1 MLVLK
6 IAECKA
12 QALFLFEPRA
22 MFQRQLVQS
31 INVADF
37 LHRSV
42 KATPK
47 AAVSYPKGVIMNKL
61 YWLVSGVF
69 LLVAVSHAIG
79 LQHGV
84 FRSQST
90 QGTLWQGTATITS
103 EKFDITVYPDYL
115 DVDLEW
121 VFKVGGTPPDSFKNA
136 LEIVGN
142 LNLDAHSTVVGLITW
157 YKGKML
163 KGKLKTDSIAKQQ
176 YEQVVDRGAACPPPP
191 RDPVLF
197 EYGWGDDNYYISI
210 FPASFDSTRTV
221 RIRYLIPAFNV
232 NGVNKIAYPY
242 SFTPNPIVS
251 IKKGLGTAGYV
262 VETDQSKKQFDSYTP
277 VVLDNKEYSF
287 EAYGGSGGQTISYIV
302 PTLSLASNGST
313 IYCGSFSAPSFRGE
327 MCHITTMTAE
337 EALTQSSVKEDY
349 VILWRWN
356 HPKIL
361 AKYARQ
367 IVEQSTVLKKFLA
380 TLNVANKRAALVIA
394 KEGESPITFHLDN
407 PSGREFNRMVSYLD
421 SLSSQT
427 VVNPPLSTYKP
438 LNVSFDAA
446 QELQEFNAAV
456 QEALNLFE
464 KNVVSLKHL
473 LILTAGPMVVSNY
486 ASAQAVAWD
495 STIDVSMFSS
505 HLNEKESDASIT
517 MPLQQA
523 YWPGADIGG
532 FLQKNYPRLS
542 VLATVGNGVDT
553 GNIQVLSS
561 TVSGST
567 YCSAQQTTEMHLYSD
582 QPLIKK
588 IRWTVLQGANLAA
601 QFTESP
607 RVLKIADGMQYARL
621 IGSSSYL
628 VPLATQMPTS
638 IASTVGFVDKKYSLV
653 ALEEDSLP
661 MSIARFYEHQGVPE
675 LAQADIFA
683 SSDEHMVPVANWLGV
698 HPPQQM
704 SHALCEMWP
713 GAGPTV
719 RVFNAGAVEDKVFF
733 AVAQPNVAQVADNQ
747 PVRMM
752 PMVETVFS
760 TSSNLYPDYSDALA
774 VKTELPHA
782 SSSSMDIISVRKGFL
797 VINTE
802 RLNIDNVKPVV
813 ISLFDYFG
821 RIVGQWSIT
830 AAQSHMIPLS
840 TRLAHGAYIARITC
854 GSAMMVRP
862 VAIR

>member
-1 MLVLK
+1 
-6 IAECKA
+6 
-12 QALFLFEPRA
+12 
-22 MFQRQLVQS
+22 
-31 INVADF
+31 
-37 LHRSV
+37 
-42 KATPK
+42 
-47 AAVSYPKGVIMNKL
+47 MNKL
-61 YWLVSGVF
+61 CCLVSAVL
-69 LLVAVSHAIG
+69 LLVAGSHAIG

-121 VFKVGGTPPDSFKNA
+121 VFKVGGTPPDSYKNA

-157 YKGKML
+157 YKGKIL

-176 YEQVVDRGAACPPPP
+176 YENVVDRGSACPPPP

-232 NGVNKIAYPY
+232 DGVNKIAYPY

-262 VETDQSKKQFDSYTP
+262 VETDRSKKQFTSYTP
-277 VVLDNKEYSF
+277 VVLDSKEYSF

-302 PTLSLASNGST
+302 PTLSRTSNGST
-313 IYCGSFSAPSFRGE
+313 IYCGSFSVPSFGGE

-407 PSGREFNRMVSYLD
+407 PSGREFNRMVAYLD
-421 SLSSQT
+421 SLGSQT
-427 VVNPPLSTYKP
+427 VVDPPMSTYKP
-438 LNVSFDAA
+438 LNISVDAA

-456 QEALNLFE
+456 QEALNCFE
-464 KNVVSLKHL
+464 RDVVSLKHL
-473 LILTAGPMVVSNY
+473 LILTAGPQLVSSY
-486 ASAQAVAWD
+486 AAAQTIAWD
-495 STIDVSMFSS
+495 STIDVGMLSS
-505 HLNEKESDASIT
+505 HLNEKEIDASVT

-532 FLQKNYPRLS
+532 FMQKNFPRLS
-542 VLATVGNGVDT
+542 VCATVGNGADT
-553 GNIQVLSS
+553 GNIQVLSP
-561 TVSGST
+561 TV
-567 YCSAQQTTEMHLYSD
+567 QTTEMHLYSD

-588 IRWTVLQGANLAA
+588 INWTILQRGNLVA

-607 RVLKIADGMQYARL
+607 RIEKIADGMQYARL

-628 VPLATQMPTS
+628 VPLAAQMPTS
-638 IASTVGFVDKKYSLV
+638 IASKVGFVDKKYSLV

-661 MSIARFYEHQGVPE
+661 ASIARYYENHGVPE
-675 LAQADIFA
+675 LTPGDIFTA
-683 SSDEHMVPVANWLGV
+683 ADEHMEPVAAWLTD
-698 HPPQQM
+698 HLPQQM
-704 SHALCEMWP
+704 SHSTNGFGGVFFFN
-713 GAGPTV
+713 GA
-719 RVFNAGAVEDKVFF
+719 RAVEDMVF
-733 AVAQPNVAQVADNQ
+733 AVAVPGVAAPMAGNQAVRQV
-747 PVRMM
+747 
-752 PMVETVFS
+752 PMLQTIYT
-760 TSSNLYPDYSDALA
+760 TSSSVYPDYSDALA

-782 SSSSMDIISVRKGFL
+782 SPGSMDIITVRNGFL
-797 VINTE
+797 VINTG
-802 RLNIDNVKPVV
+802 RLQIDNAKPVV

-821 RIVGQWSIT
+821 RLVGQWSVT
-830 AAQSHMIPLS
+830 AAQSRTIPLR
-840 TRLAHGAYIARITC
+840 TKLAHGAYIARITC
-854 GSAMMVRP
+854 GSAMIVRP

>member
-1 MLVLK
+1 MYTK
-6 IAECKA
+6 E
-12 QALFLFEPRA
+12 LFEPRA
-22 MFQRQLVQS
+22 MFQRHLLES
-31 INVADF
+31 LNLTDF
-37 LHRSV
+37 LHGQIKV
-42 KATPK
+42 TPND
-47 AAVSYPKGVIMNKL
+47 AVFCPKGVIMNKL
-61 YWLVSGVF
+61 CCVVSGVL
-69 LLVAVSHAIG
+69 LLVAGSHAIG

-157 YKGKML
+157 YQGKIL

-176 YEQVVDRGAACPPPP
+176 YENVVDRGAACPPPP

-232 NGVNKIAYPY
+232 DGVNKIAYPY

-251 IKKGLGTAGYV
+251 SKKGLGTAGYV
-262 VETDQSKKQFDSYTP
+262 VETDRSKKQFTSYTP

-287 EAYGGSGGQTISYIV
+287 EAYGGPGGQTISYIV
-302 PTLSLASNGST
+302 PTLSRASNGST
-313 IYCGSFSAPSFRGE
+313 IYCGSFSAPSFGGE

-337 EALTQSSVKEDY
+337 EALTLSPVKEDY

-367 IVEQSTVLKKFLA
+367 IVEQSTVLKRFLA

-407 PSGREFNRMVSYLD
+407 PNGKEFSRMVAYLD
-421 SLSSQT
+421 SLGGQT
-427 VVNPPLSTYKP
+427 VVDPPLSTYKP

-456 QEALNLFE
+456 QAALNCFE
-464 KNVVSLKHL
+464 NNVASLKHL
-473 LILTAGPMVVSNY
+473 LILTAGPQLISNY
-486 ASAQAVAWD
+486 TSAQTIAWD
-495 STIDVSMFSS
+495 STIDVSMLSS
-505 HLNEKESDASIT
+505 HLNEKEIDASVT

-532 FLQKNYPRLS
+532 FVQKNFPRLS
-542 VLATVGNGVDT
+542 VCATVGNGADT
-553 GNIQVLSS
+553 GNIQVLSP
-561 TVSGST
+561 TV
-567 YCSAQQTTEMHLYSD
+567 QTTEMHLYSD
-582 QPLIKK
+582 PPLIKK
-588 IRWTVLQGANLAA
+588 IKWTILQRGNPVA

-607 RVLKIADGMQYARL
+607 LIEKIADGMQYARL

-628 VPLATQMPTS
+628 VPLAAQMPTS
-638 IASTVGFVDKKYSLV
+638 IASKVGFVDKKYSLV

-661 MSIARFYEHQGVPE
+661 ASIARYYENHGVPE
-675 LAQADIFA
+675 LAPGDIFA
-683 SSDEHMVPVANWLGV
+683 APDEHMEPVAAWLTD

-704 SHALCEMWP
+704 SNSTN
-713 GAGPTV
+713 GFG
-719 RVFNAGAVEDKVFF
+719 GAVFLGGARIAEDMVFALAIPGV
-733 AVAQPNVAQVADNQ
+733 AVPVAGNQAVRQVPVLQPIYAA
-747 PVRMM
+747 
-752 PMVETVFS
+752 
-760 TSSNLYPDYSDALA
+760 SSSVYPDYSDALA
-774 VKTELPHA
+774 VKTELPQA
-782 SSSSMDIISVRKGFL
+782 SSPSSTNIISFRNGFL
-797 VINTE
+797 VINTG
-802 RLNIDNVKPVV
+802 RLNIDNAKPVV

-840 TRLAHGAYIARITC
+840 MKLAHGAYIARITC
-854 GSAMMVRP
+854 GSTIMVRP